1 MAIQVIVNQQN
12 GPLPL
17 NATFNAPSD
26 APMYLEVTGSVWT
39 QTQDQLI
46 GISIQLD
53 GQQIGT
59 AYVFSNGPTTHRP
72 VVPAYL
78 PIQLQQGQHTLT
90 LTPISGST
98 TVSDYNDFFTAVLHY

>member
-1 MAIQVIVNQQN
+1 MAVQVIINQQK

-39 QTQDQLI
+39 QTQDALI

-53 GQQIGT
+53 GQQLGT
-59 AYVFSNGPTTHRP
+59 AQIFSNANATHRS

-78 PIQLQQGQHTLT
+78 PIQLTQGQHTLT

-98 TVSDYNDFFTAVLHY
+98 TVSDFNDFYTAVLHY